1 MEKVNYSDF
10 VRQVSKKSGYAQVNI
25 KEILDKA
32 AEVSADNQNQN
43 IASTVMQGIIIYP
56 STYPAVD
63 TTDKDGNIIHHNE
76 TVYPRARFGKAF
88 KNYLLSL

>member
-25 KEILDKA
+25 REILDNA
-32 AEVSADNQNQN
+32 AQVAADNLNNN
-43 IASTVMQGIIIYP
+43 IASTIMQGVIIYP
-56 STYPAVD
+56 SSYPAID
-63 TTDKDGNIIHHNE
+63 MKDKDGNVVHRSEAI
-76 TVYPRARFGKAF
+76 YPRARFGKAF